1 MVGHDVPHGLVGL
14 PASKSK
20 SLVGAF
26 NFLGR
31 ELDSPASLNMPLN
44 LKFLRDILGGYWYLG
59 PCT

>member
-26 NFLGR
+26 HFLSH
-31 ELDSPASLNMPLN
+31 ELDSPESLNMPFN
-44 LKFLRDILGGYWYLG
+44 LKL
-59 PCT
+59 